1 MINNNIK
8 MITVVNDNKNDDDNK
23 DEGIIMKIIIIM
35 LIEIYM
41 IEMWQKW

>member
-1 MINNNIK
+1 